1 MFVAEQKKTHHEISF
16 LLLKLFEC
24 SAHKMLYTHQTKTQ
38 PVSKTFPRIT
48 ILIII
53 IDLTIYLQFACT
65 KNELG
70 TYLKNTLYPF
80 TGSHDG
86 SG

>member
-1 MFVAEQKKTHHEISF
+1 MNFKRDVRRRTKKKIHHEISF

-53 IDLTIYLQFACT
+53 IDLKIYLHVQ
-65 KNELG
+65 KMN
-70 TYLKNTLYPF
+70 
-80 TGSHDG
+80 
-86 SG
+86 

>member
-1 MFVAEQKKTHHEISF
+1 MNFKREMFVAEQKKAHHEISF

-48 ILIII
+48 ILIIN
-53 IDLTIYLQFACT
+53 LHVKKMNLNRY
-65 KNELG
+65 EPEE
-70 TYLKNTLYPF
+70 YTLSFHREP
-80 TGSHDG
+80 
-86 SG
+86 

>member
-1 MFVAEQKKTHHEISF
+1 MNFKRDVRRRTKKTHHEISF

-48 ILIII
+48 ILIIE
-53 IDLTIYLQFACT
+53 LYLHV
-65 KNELG
+65 KKMNSNRYIPEE
-70 TYLKNTLYPF
+70 YTLSFHREP
-80 TGSHDG
+80 
-86 SG
+86 

>member
-1 MFVAEQKKTHHEISF
+1 MNFKRDVRRRTKKAHHEISF

-48 ILIII
+48 ILIIN
-53 IDLTIYLQFACT
+53 LHVKKMNLNRY
-65 KNELG
+65 EPEE
-70 TYLKNTLYPF
+70 YTLSFHREP
-80 TGSHDG
+80 
-86 SG
+86 

>member
-1 MFVAEQKKTHHEISF
+1 MNFKRDVRRRTKKIHHEISF

-48 ILIII
+48 ILIIK
-53 IDLTIYLQFACT
+53 LYLHV
-65 KNELG
+65 KKMNLNRYEPEE
-70 TYLKNTLYPF
+70 YTLSFHREP
-80 TGSHDG
+80 
-86 SG
+86 